1 MWWIV
6 FGGLILWVACAVPIA
21 IIWGKAIARRDRA
34 DVEIRDQDWSAELAR
49 SIEAETDP
57 ETEK

>member
-6 FGGLILWVACAVPIA
+6 IGGLILWVACAVPIA
-21 IIWGKAIARRDRA
+21 IIWGKAITRRDRA
-34 DVEIRDQDWSAELAR
+34 DLETRDRDWSAELAR
-49 SIEAETDP
+49 SFETETDS

>member
-6 FGGLILWVACAVPIA
+6 IGGLILWVACAVPIA
-21 IIWGKAIARRDRA
+21 IIWGRAITRRDRA
-34 DVEIRDQDWSAELAR
+34 DLETRDRDWSAELAR
-49 SIEAETDP
+49 SFETETDS